1 MVHAQQPFVI
11 PSLSG
16 DLGSEAKENNLPLSD
31 CPAKIL
37 RLRTSC
43 SAQNDIFEPFLI
55 PNSSFLILKIFQPSD
70 LPRDQH
76 RFFVHGD
83 EAEVFSCEADAAFL
97 QGDHD
102 LLRAVALQAAM
113 LLDEQLPVAR
123 EREPRQTVQTEGRD
137 LQPLRRKVDHIGDAA
152 HKTTSKETYD

>member
-1 MVHAQQPFVI
+1 MVRAHQPLVI
-11 PSLSG
+11 PSLSR
-16 DLGSEAKENNLPLSD
+16 DLGSEAKENNLPLSN

-43 SAQNDIFEPFLI
+43 FAQNDIFEPFLI
-55 PNSSFLILKIFQPSD
+55 PNSSFLILKIFQSSD

-102 LLRAVALQAAM
+102 LLRAVALQAAV
-113 LLDEQLPVAR
+113 LLDEELPVTG
-123 EREPRQTVQTEGRD
+123 EREPRQTVQTEGRN
-137 LQPLRRKVDHIGDAA
+137 LQPLRREINDFRDAA
-152 HKTTSKETYD
+152 HKTTSGA

>member
-1 MVHAQQPFVI
+1 MFCAQKPFGI
-11 PSLSG
+11 L
-16 DLGSEAKENNLPLSD
+16 SEAKDLGKAAKENILHLTD

-70 LPRDQH
+70 LSCNQH
-76 RFFVHGD
+76 RFPVHGD
-83 EAEVFSCEADAAFL
+83 EAEIHSGEADAAAL

-102 LLRAVALQAAM
+102 LPGAVALQAAM